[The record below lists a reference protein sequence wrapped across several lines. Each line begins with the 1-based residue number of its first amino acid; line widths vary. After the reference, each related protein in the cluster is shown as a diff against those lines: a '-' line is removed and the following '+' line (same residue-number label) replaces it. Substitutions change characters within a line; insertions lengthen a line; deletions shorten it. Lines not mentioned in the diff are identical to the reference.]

1 MEGECLNYEFN
12 GKVKEYYHNGQLK
25 IECEYVDDK
34 IHRIFQEFHDNG
46 NLKLISNYFIG
57 KKNGPQ
63 KDMLKMIY
71 WLIYAIIYMVKR
83 LG

>member
-1 MEGECLNYEFN
+1 M
-12 GKVKEYYHNGQLK
+12 KEYHKNGQLK

-34 IHRIFQEFHDNG
+34 IHRIFKEFHDNG

-83 LG
+83 LGY